1 MVGLTTGKYF
11 PKKGNLA
18 YLRDAAGLT
27 VPALDLVFAS
37 RLLLAAALTFAD
49 FVFFGNHAFRTTVR
63 RCAPSNHRSR
73 AIDTAG
79 PAGVRYSVARLESFL
94 VTKTQ
99 CDPIAEGIKKI
110 VLSLIVF
117 VADSE
122 ILDLIDEMVS

>member
-1 MVGLTTGKYF
+1 M
-11 PKKGNLA
+11 NSLA
-18 YLRDAAGLT
+18 RRSASG
-27 VPALDLVFAS
+27 PAPIN
-37 RLLLAAALTFAD
+37 T
-49 FVFFGNHAFRTTVR
+49 
-63 RCAPSNHRSR
+63 P

-79 PAGVRYSVARLESFL
+79 LAGVRYSVARLESFL

-110 VLSLIVF
+110 VLSLTVF